1 MFARK
6 LLVMT
11 LVGSI
16 LVLQPGRADPH
27 PGGTNA
33 EGCHTDHR
41 TGDYHCH
48 GQKSS
53 MPTRETYCHVIN
65 GSRRCGYARTSCN
78 NLVAEY
84 GGYCV
89 AE

>member
-1 MFARK
+1 MLMRR
-6 LLVMT
+6 LLT
-11 LVGSI
+11 QSLAG
-16 LVLQPGRADPH
+16 VLFFFQSGAADPH

-33 EGCHTDHR
+33 DGCHTDHR

-48 GQKSS
+48 GQKASA
-53 MPTRETYCHVIN
+53 PARETYCHVIN
-65 GSRRCGYARTSCN
+65 GSRRCGYARSTCD

-84 GGYCV
+84 GGYCM